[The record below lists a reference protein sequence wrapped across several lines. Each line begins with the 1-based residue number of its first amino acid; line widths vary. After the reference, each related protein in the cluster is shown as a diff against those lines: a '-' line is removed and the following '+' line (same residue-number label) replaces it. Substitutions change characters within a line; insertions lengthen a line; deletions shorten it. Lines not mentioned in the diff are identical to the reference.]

1 MYSRFPL
8 ARGSFLSTLILPFL
22 LVLVCA
28 GVTACGDR
36 SESTDSSTT
45 SVGDPDDPYIW
56 LEEVDGDRALAWVSE
71 QNEHSLDRLQSDPRY
86 ETIRDEALALYEASD
101 RIPYGSYFGGQVH
114 NFWQDEDHVRGIWR
128 RATLE
133 SYTTANPAWETVLD
147 VDALAEEEGENWVYK
162 GRSCLPPEYRLC
174 LVNLSRGG
182 GDAVVIREFDAVTK
196 SFVEDGFV
204 VPEAKSNVSWIGE
217 NAVFLGTDFGEGSLT
232 SSGYPRTVRVWNRGT
247 PLADAR
253 QIAEADSSYV
263 SIGGFVTWRP
273 EGATRFVQS
282 TPQFY
287 KSELFW
293 VNDEFEPIRV
303 PLQEDAR
310 FSGLM
315 GDRLLVLLRS
325 DWEVDGTTFPSGSL
339 VALSLP
345 ESVRTGTPSEVELIM
360 AATDRSA
367 IRGVSVTR
375 DAAFVSV
382 LEEVTGSVLQ
392 LTRTAD
398 GWDLEPVDLPAN
410 GNVSLT
416 STDAFSDVVMA
427 SFQSFTI
434 PNRLYLMRDGV
445 EPTVIK
451 SLPDRFDASGFVT
464 EQQFATSADGEK
476 IPYFIVRPADLPL
489 DGTAPTLLY
498 GYGGFEVSLT
508 PSYASPGTIAWLKQ
522 GGVYVLAN
530 IRGGGEFGPRW
541 HEAALL
547 ENRQRAFDD
556 FIAVGEDLVAKG
568 ITSPEHLGISGGSNG
583 GLLVGAVITQRP
595 DLFGAVVCA
604 VPLLDMLRY
613 HKLLAGASWM
623 AEYGNPDDPEMRAVI
638 EAYSPYQNVRPD
650 VEYPEIFFWT
660 NTRDD
665 RVHPGHP
672 RKMVA
677 RMQEQ
682 GHPVLYYENT
692 EGGHSAGANLRQ
704 AATTSALTTVY
715 LLQQLK
721 DD

>member
-1 MYSRFPL
+1 M
-8 ARGSFLSTLILPFL
+8 ATAILPFF
-22 LVLVCA
+22 LVLICA
-28 GVTACGDR
+28 GVTACGDDA
-36 SESTDSSTT
+36 ES
-45 SVGDPDDPYIW
+45 PQAAANAQDDPYIW
-56 LEEVDGDRALAWVSE
+56 LEEVDGEEALTWVSE
-71 QNEHSLDRLQSDPRY
+71 QNEHSLEQLQGDSRY
-86 ETIRDEALALYEASD
+86 ETLREEALALYEASD
-101 RIPYGSYFGGQVH
+101 RIPYGSYFGGMVH
-114 NFWQDEDHVRGIWR
+114 NFWQDENNVRGVWR
-128 RATLE
+128 STSLE
-133 SYTTANPAWETVLD
+133 SYASEDPVWETVLD
-147 VDALAEEEGENWVYK
+147 IDALAEEEGENWVYK
-162 GRSCLPPEYRLC
+162 GRSCLPPEYRRC
-174 LVNLSRGG
+174 LVRLSRGG
-182 GDAVVIREFDAVTK
+182 GDAVVTREFDAQTG
-196 SFVEDGFV
+196 SFVEDGFF
-204 VPEAKSNVSWIGE
+204 VPEAKSRVSWIDE
-217 NAVFLGTDFGEGSLT
+217 NTLFVGTDFGEGSLT
-232 SSGYPRTVRVWNRGT
+232 SSGYPRTVRVWTRGT
-247 PLADAR
+247 QLSDAR
-253 QIAEADSSYV
+253 QIAEADTSDV

-273 EGATRFVQS
+273 EGETRFVQL
-282 TPQFY
+282 TPEFFR
-287 KSELFW
+287 SELYW
-293 VNDEFEPIRV
+293 LTDDLEPIQV
-303 PLQEDAR
+303 PLQEDAS

-315 GDRLLVLLRS
+315 DDRLLVRLRS
-325 DWEVDGTTFPSGSL
+325 DWTVGGSVFPSGSL
-339 VALSLP
+339 VSMSLP
-345 ESVRTGTPSEVELIM
+345 ESVRTGEPSEVELIL
-360 AATDRSA
+360 APTDRSA
-367 IRGVSVTR
+367 IRGVSGTR
-375 DAAFVSV
+375 DAALVSV
-382 LEEVTGSVLQ
+382 LEEVTGSVLR
-392 LTRTAD
+392 LTRTGD
-398 GWDLEPVDLPAN
+398 RWNLEPVDLPAN

-427 SFQSFTI
+427 SFQSFTV
-434 PNRLYLMRDGV
+434 PNRLYLMQDGV

-451 SLPDRFDASGFVT
+451 SLPDRFDATGFVT
-464 EQQFATSADGEK
+464 EQKFATSADGER
-476 IPYFIVRPADLPL
+476 IPYFVVRPADLPF
-489 DGTAPTLLY
+489 DGTAPTLMY

-556 FIAVGEDLVAKG
+556 FIAVGEDLVASG

-583 GLLVGAVITQRP
+583 GLLVGAVTMQRP

-638 EAYSPYQNVRPD
+638 EAYSPYQNVSPD
-650 VEYPEIFFWT
+650 GEYPEIFFWT

-682 GHPVLYYENT
+682 EHPVLYYENT

-715 LLQQLK
+715 LLQKLS